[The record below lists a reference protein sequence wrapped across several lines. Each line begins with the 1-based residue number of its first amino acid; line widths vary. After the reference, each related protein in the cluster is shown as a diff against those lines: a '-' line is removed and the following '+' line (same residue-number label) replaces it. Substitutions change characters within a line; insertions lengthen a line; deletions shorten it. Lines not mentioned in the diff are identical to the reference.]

1 MLINSSSGATKLKDA
16 CRTRWIERIDSYAI
30 FLQLLPS
37 LHAALLGIVSPNEDL
52 GTEWNWD
59 ADTLTKANGFLY
71 QLESSAFLICFKI
84 LLEVLSCLKGLT
96 IKLQMRAIDVLYAY
110 REVEGVISTL
120 KVMRNESESEF
131 KRIFEETA
139 ALGKAL
145 HGEDYEL
152 KQQCRGNLDIPK
164 GLSDAVDFYRSDLP
178 NASVFS
184 TEYRMWVRK
193 WKQASSY
200 PEILIDVLKACDE
213 TAFPNIRVLLQLALT
228 LPITSCES
236 ERSFSQL
243 KLIKTSRRSTMT
255 EDRLSALSLMK
266 INQARLEKL
275 RTSSN
280 MAKLVQ
286 TF

>member
-1 MLINSSSGATKLKDA
+1 MSFYNEFLSYVTSDLEDTFSSGAASCTG
-16 CRTRWIERIDSYAI
+16 
-30 FLQLLPS
+30 LL
-37 LHAALLGIVSPNEDL
+37 H
-52 GTEWNWD
+52 
-59 ADTLTKANGFLY
+59 
-71 QLESSAFLICFKI
+71 I
-84 LLEVLSCLKGLT
+84 LPAG
-96 IKLQMRAIDVLYAY
+96 
-110 REVEGVISTL
+110 
-120 KVMRNESESEF
+120 
-131 KRIFEETA
+131 
-139 ALGKAL
+139 
-145 HGEDYEL
+145 
-152 KQQCRGNLDIPK
+152 CRGNLDIPK

-178 NASVFS
+178 NARVFP

-243 KLIKTSRRSTMT
+243 KLIKTSRHSTMT

-286 TF
+286 TFYQLHPRRMKLEFLLSD